1 MRSSTFSIVACDLG
15 QRAWGVAVASR
26 FLAIGALSAWAEPE
40 VGAIATQ
47 SWIKASYGVEGLRF
61 LSQGASAPEALRLL
75 VEEDD
80 GRDQRQAAMVDREG
94 RTAVHTGSAC
104 LDWAGHRL
112 GPSYAAQGNMLVSEA
127 TLTALAETFESRP
140 SKPLA
145 ERLLAAL
152 AAAQAAGGDRRG
164 QQAAAL
170 RVVKPGAG
178 YLGADVL
185 VDLRVDDHPEPVEEL
200 QRLYQLHQ
208 LYFGATPNVE
218 WLRVDS
224 ELAAELRQRLDRLGY
239 SGGDLGADL
248 DTWAGVENLEER
260 VRGVER
266 LDPVVLEQLRKQEGG
281 SRDGR

>member
-1 MRSSTFSIVACDLG
+1 M
-15 QRAWGVAVASR
+15 
-26 FLAIGALSAWAEPE
+26 
-40 VGAIATQ
+40 
-47 SWIKASYGVEGLRF
+47 
-61 LSQGASAPEALRLL
+61 
-75 VEEDD
+75 
-80 GRDQRQAAMVDREG
+80 
-94 RTAVHTGSAC
+94 
-104 LDWAGHRL
+104 
-112 GPSYAAQGNMLVSEA
+112 
-127 TLTALAETFESRP
+127 
-140 SKPLA
+140 
-145 ERLLAAL
+145 
-152 AAAQAAGGDRRG
+152 
-164 QQAAAL
+164 

-208 LYFGATPNVE
+208 LYFGATPDVE

-224 ELAAELRQRLDRLGY
+224 EIAAELRQRLDRLGY